1 MSKETV
7 GTIGNQKKTNY
18 ALPDMTEAEFI
29 KEVTEGLL
37 PPPAYFG
44 MNVAMNKQGYESFET
59 VLNNGMRAIN
69 VKDLETVAEDWTL
82 ILDTRNNGD
91 FAKGFI
97 LNP

>member
-1 MSKETV
+1 
-7 GTIGNQKKTNY
+7 
-18 ALPDMTEAEFI
+18 MTEAEFI

-69 VKDLETVAEDWTL
+69 VKDLETVAEDTDF
-82 ILDTRNNGD
+82 ILDTRNNRD
-91 FAKGFI
+91 FAKI
-97 LNP
+97 YSTIHKHRY